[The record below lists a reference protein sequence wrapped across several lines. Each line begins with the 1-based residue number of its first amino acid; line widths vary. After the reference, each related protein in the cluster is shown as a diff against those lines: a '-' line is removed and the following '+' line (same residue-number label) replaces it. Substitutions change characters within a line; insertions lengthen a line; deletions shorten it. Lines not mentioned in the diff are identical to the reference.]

1 MGDWENSQTHGNIF
15 LRYHTE
21 TQNIRKCLRWMKKKN
36 MLKLRECER
45 AVLRRKC
52 IAVNANVEKYL
63 KSVT

>member
-1 MGDWENSQTHGNIF
+1 MFKMNE
-15 LRYHTE
+15 
-21 TQNIRKCLRWMKKKN
+21 KKN